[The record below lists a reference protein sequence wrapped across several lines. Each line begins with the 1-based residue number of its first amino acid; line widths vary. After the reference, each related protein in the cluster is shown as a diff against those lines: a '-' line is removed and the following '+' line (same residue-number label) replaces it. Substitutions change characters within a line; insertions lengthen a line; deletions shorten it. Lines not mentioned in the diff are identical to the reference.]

1 MHVDINLATQP
12 YEDARRFWFRWGG
25 ALVALGIVTLGLVY
39 FTLLGWITA
48 KKDKGVIGQN
58 LHQIADRDGE
68 KAAAQA
74 LMNLPQNSVTRD
86 RSQLLNSLF
95 YRKSFSW
102 TQVFEEMERVM
113 PPRLHVVSIQPEF
126 GLDNELAIKLAVAGD
141 SRDRALDLVRKMEES
156 QHFQQTQ
163 IEQESAEAG
172 SGATAGDTV
181 KFSIS
186 ALYVAANPISGSTA
200 PANSSPAKT
209 APKNPV
215 PGKSGGTQ

>member
-1 MHVDINLATQP
+1 MRVDINLATQP

-25 ALVALGIVTLGLVY
+25 ALVALGILTLGLIY
-39 FTLLGWITA
+39 FTLLGWVTA
-48 KKDKGVIGQN
+48 GKDKGLISQN

-68 KAAAQA
+68 RAAAQA

-86 RSQLLNSLF
+86 RSQLLNDLF

-102 TQVFEEMERVM
+102 TQVFEELERVM
-113 PPRLHVVSIQPEF
+113 PPRLHVISIQPEF
-126 GLDNELAIKLAVAGD
+126 APDNELAIKLVVAGD
-141 SRDRALDLVRKMEES
+141 SRERALELVRKMEES

-163 IEQESAEAG
+163 IDQENAEAG

-186 ALYVAANPISGSTA
+186 ALYVAGNAVPGSTG
-200 PANSSPAKT
+200 
-209 APKNPV
+209 
-215 PGKSGGTQ
+215 PGKPALKAGGSQ